1 MVSKTAVVFASLLAV
16 ASACDQHTNYLTKPH
31 LGKRQRTIPQ
41 DRDHDWAYE
50 ASYNWHTLNDTYS
63 LCQAGTQQSP
73 IPLRLDQGLSLQHQ
87 PTFSGYPNTSTVEGN
102 FYNWGYGPAFT
113 LAHAPGVWNT
123 LPSMRFDNLT
133 VYLRGWHIH
142 APADHSV
149 QQDRSKAELH
159 FVHCDEFGHDKA
171 VVAMRIDPGNAP
183 SPFFSQLPSMIG
195 FNELDFEETIMM
207 DPGLAI
213 ASVGWFNEFW
223 TYRGSLTSPPCTEGL
238 RWYLART
245 ILFTSVDQLQSLLRV
260 STFSAR
266 AEQEVWQHEINV

>member
-16 ASACDQHTNYLTKPH
+16 ASACDQHTNYLTGSH

-50 ASYNWHTLNDTYS
+50 ASYNWHTLNDSYS
-63 LCQAGTQQSP
+63 LCQEGTQQSP

-87 PTFSGYPNTSTVEGN
+87 PSFSGYPNASVEGN

-149 QQDRSKAELH
+149 QQDRSKAEMH
-159 FVHCDEFGHDKA
+159 FVHCDEFGIDKA

-183 SPFFSQLPSMIG
+183 SPFFSQLPPMIG
-195 FNELDFEETIMM
+195 FNELEVENTTRM
-207 DPGLAI
+207 DPGLAL

-223 TYRGSLTSPPCTEGL
+223 TYRGSLTSPPCREGI
-238 RWYLART
+238 RWFLART

-266 AEQEVWQHEINV
+266 AEQEVWRHEINV